1 MSDNKMNMNALF
13 QIGYGLYVV
22 TSHDGNKDNGLI
34 VNTVTQVTSTPAR
47 VAVTIHKQNYSH
59 EIIQKTGVMNVNCL
73 TVETP
78 FKVFEAFGFVSGR
91 NTDKFA
97 GCEPLRSENGLV
109 VLPRYINA
117 YMSLKVEQYVD
128 LDTHGMF
135 ICSVTEA
142 DVVSDLETMTYTY
155 YHKNVKPKPETKKK
169 KGYVCKICGY
179 IHEGEELPAD
189 FICPL
194 CKHPASDFE
203 PIT

>member
-1 MSDNKMNMNALF
+1 MNMKALF

-22 TSHDGNKDNGLI
+22 TSNDGNKDNGLI
-34 VNTVTQVTSTPAR
+34 VNTVMQVTNTPER
-47 VAVTIHKQNYSH
+47 IAVTINKQNYSH
-59 EIIQKTGVMNVNCL
+59 EIIQKTGIMNVNCL
-73 TVETP
+73 TVESP
-78 FKVFEAFGFVSGR
+78 FKVFEAFGFTSGR

-97 GCEPLRSENGLV
+97 GCDPIRSENGLV

-128 LDTHGMF
+128 LGTHGMF

-169 KGYVCKICGY
+169 KGFVCKICGY
-179 IHEGEELPAD
+179 IHEGDELPAD

-194 CKHPASDFE
+194 CKHGASDFE
-203 PIT
+203 PIA